1 MIETALTREQQTIL
15 REKNIITPE
24 EVAFQV
30 GDLYVAENIISKERR
45 RLNENT
51 ISFDSVN
58 EKNSVSTTKTLLK
71 G

>member
-1 MIETALTREQQTIL
+1 MLETILTREQQTIL
-15 REKNIITPE
+15 REKNIITAE

-58 EKNSVSTTKTLLK
+58 EKVSVATTKTLLK

>member
-1 MIETALTREQQTIL
+1 MIETALTKEQQTIL
-15 REKNIITPE
+15 REKNIITTE

-45 RLNENT
+45 RLNENA

-58 EKNSVSTTKTLLK
+58 EKNSVPTTKTLLK